1 MPTRT
6 TSKVALG
13 TRLGRSGLPLM
24 VAVGIVLAL
33 LAGVLLLVQPA
44 AASGDY
50 DVDDDGLIEVAN
62 LAQLDAIRY
71 DLDGDGSPA
80 PANPNAYAAAFPGAV
95 DGMGCPELSGCTGYE
110 LVADLD
116 FDTNGNGRTDSGD
129 TYWNDRAGWQ
139 PIGRGVF
146 SGSRPEFLSTFDGGG
161 HTIANLYM
169 NRGDYV
175 GLFGSIGASAEIRDV
190 GLTDVNVTGS
200 EFRES
205 VGGLVGWSSGRISGS
220 YVTGT
225 VTGGDSVGGLV
236 GVSSGSVSG
245 SYATGEVTGDFGVGG
260 LVGSGGGSISDSYA
274 TGAVT
279 GDSNVG
285 GLVGVSSGTGSSI
298 SGSYATGAVT
308 GDTYV
313 GGLAGISGS
322 SISGSYATG
331 SVTGDSYAGGL
342 VGFGSRSNISASYAT
357 GAVDGSGSPVGGLVG
372 YYSDGN
378 ISASYATG
386 AVTGYGSFFGG
397 LVGYNRNSNISA
409 SYSTGTVTGD
419 NIVGGLVGYHR
430 NGNISGSYAIGR
442 LLGADEVG
450 GLVGRNEGTV
460 TDSYWDTVASGRS
473 RSGGGQGKTTSELQ
487 SPAEYTGI
495 YAGWNLDLDNADR
508 DKDIST
514 GGDDPWDF
522 GTSSQYP
529 ALKYGGLDVSVQRGG
544 PTQTPAPPAEDNPL
558 GPPTNVRVNP
568 VGSGLVNVGW
578 DPVDGAAGYT
588 IIAVNI
594 ANPAEAPTQSVN
606 NPDATAGQIGNL
618 TVGAQYNIYVGSFD
632 ANLDFAIDFSEKKR
646 VTVE

>member
-1 MPTRT
+1 MDGSDEADSPTCSTETEVICNMPTRT

-13 TRLGRSGLPLM
+13 AQLARSGLPLM
-24 VAVGIVLAL
+24 LTVGVMLAL
-33 LAGVLLLVQPA
+33 LASVLLLAQPA
-44 AASGDY
+44 AASLPQPDEGAIYAVPQQASGDY
-50 DVDDDGLIEVAN
+50 DADDDGLIEVAN
-62 LAQLDAIRY
+62 LAQLDAIRH
-71 DLDGDGSPA
+71 DMDGDGSPT

-95 DGMGCPELSGCTGYE
+95 AGMGCPELSGCTGYE
-110 LVADLD
+110 LVTDLD

-129 TYWNDRAGWQ
+129 TYWNDRSGWQ

-175 GLFGSIGASAEIRDV
+175 GLFGSIGASAEIHDV

-205 VGGLVGWSSGRISGS
+205 VGGLVGRSGGSISGS

-236 GVSSGSVSG
+236 GQNS
-245 SYATGEVTGDFGVGG
+245 
-260 LVGSGGGSISDSYA
+260 GSISDSYA

-285 GLVGVSSGTGSSI
+285 GLVGWSSGAGSGI

-308 GDTYV
+308 GDSNV
-313 GGLAGISGS
+313 GGLVGWSSGAGSG
-322 SISGSYATG
+322 ISGSYATG
-331 SVTGDSYAGGL
+331 AVTGDSNVGGLAGVSGSGISGSYATGAVTGESYFGGL
-342 VGFGSRSNISASYAT
+342 VGFGSMS
-357 GAVDGSGSPVGGLVG
+357 
-372 YYSDGN
+372 N

-386 AVTGYGSFFGG
+386 AVTGSGSPAGGLVGYYSEGNISASYATGTVTGSGTFFGG
-397 LVGYNRNSNISA
+397 LVGRNRDSNISA
-409 SYSTGTVTGD
+409 SYATGAVTGD
-419 NIVGGLVGYHR
+419 NIVGGLVGYQR
-430 NGNISGSYAIGR
+430 NGIISGSYAIGS

-450 GLVGRNEGTV
+450 GLVGRNQGTV
-460 TDSYWDTVASGRS
+460 ADSYWDTVASGRLHS
-473 RSGGGQGKTTSELQ
+473 DGGLGKTTSELQ
-487 SPAEYTGI
+487 SSTEYTGI
-495 YAGWNLDLDNADR
+495 YAGWDLDLDNADR
-508 DKDIST
+508 DRDLST

-529 ALKYGGLDVSVQRGG
+529 ALKYGGLDVSAQRGG
-544 PTQTPAPPAEDNPL
+544 QTQTPAPPVEDPL

-578 DPVDGAAGYT
+578 DKAPNAAGYT

-594 ANPAEAPTQSVN
+594 ADPCRSSDEEREQS
-606 NPDATAGQIGNL
+606 
-618 TVGAQYNIYVGSFD
+618 
-632 ANLDFAIDFSEKKR
+632 
-646 VTVE
+646 